1 MKSTHI
7 SLVVFCIGLA
17 YILSPAQDFRQ
28 AYIDQYKDIA
38 IQEMERAGVPASIKL
53 AQAILES
60 DYGRSDLARRAN
72 NHFGIKCGANWT
84 GREYYKEDDD
94 YDANGRLI
102 KSCFR
107 VYRSAE
113 ASFIAHS
120 EFLRDPAKED
130 RYGFLF
136 RLDPTDYKSW
146 ARGLKRAGYATAAN
160 YGERLIGI
168 IESFQLYQYDRLGQT
183 PIVDVTVPD
192 RPANNTASGYNND
205 VRFVLSADNETVS
218 TIARRTDVSLS
229 QLIKYNEQLT
239 DGEQRLAEGTVV
251 YLQPKRNSYRGRAD
265 HHFVKEGETMF
276 DISQLY
282 GVKLSKLL
290 QRNRMSKG
298 MEPATGQRIKLRG
311 GRVKQRPALQGE
323 TPMLPNNNGSP
334 IPDVLPTPAPT
345 TPPDN
350 TTPIPTP
357 APPATPSPAREP
369 VIRPGNPP
377 ATTAPNTSPAAPP
390 SNNPSAPA
398 PPTEASPEPPAPPTL
413 DAPVRPQEPPSQPN
427 PTASSSA
434 TPPPAPAGQP
444 VFHVV
449 ERGDTL
455 WNISQRYGTTVAELR
470 RLNNLRNDQIQLGQR
485 LRVK

>member
-1 MKSTHI
+1 MPHRKMNPPRI
-7 SLVVFCIGLA
+7 LLMVFCIALA
-17 YILSPAQDFRQ
+17 RIFSPAQDFRQ

-94 YDANGRLI
+94 YDANGKLI

-168 IESFQLYQYDRLGQT
+168 IENFQLYQYDRLGQT

-290 QRNRMSKG
+290 QRNRMDKG

-311 GRVKQRPALQGE
+311 SKVKQRPVLRSEVPAQ
-323 TPMLPNNNGSP
+323 PAPPNGNGRLELDAP
-334 IPDVLPTPAPT
+334 PTPAPA
-345 TPPDN
+345 TPPAN
-350 TTPIPTP
+350 TTSAPAP
-357 APPATPSPAREP
+357 APPANPGPAREP
-369 VIRPGNPP
+369 VIRPGNLPATEPATPP
-377 ATTAPNTSPAAPP
+377 ATPPAETRPD
-390 SNNPSAPA
+390 
-398 PPTEASPEPPAPPTL
+398 PPAPPVL
-413 DAPVRPQEPPSQPN
+413 DAPVRPQEPPSQPTPTTSSPAN
-427 PTASSSA
+427 PTPVPAS
-434 TPPPAPAGQP
+434 QP